1 MNASDDSFNTSTQE
15 NYTMIQVQAYP
26 TLNTVLLGQELRH
39 VFVAA
44 GTTYD
49 EALHEA
55 FATDMQG
62 GDYDSFHRKQFF
74 KFYEADVAH
83 EGEKAFRNRSC
94 DEATYNLFKRQEAA

>member
-1 MNASDDSFNTSTQE
+1 
-15 NYTMIQVQAYP
+15 MIKVQTYP

-44 GTTYD
+44 GKTYD

-55 FATDMQG
+55 FATDMKG
-62 GDYDSFHRKQFF
+62 EDYDSFHRKQFI

-83 EGEKAFRNRSC
+83 EGDKAFRNRST
-94 DEATYNLFKRQEAA
+94 DETNYKLFKRQEAA

>member
-1 MNASDDSFNTSTQE
+1 MTNTT
-15 NYTMIQVQAYP
+15 NTHTLP

-39 VFVAA
+39 VFVGA
-44 GTTYD
+44 GKTYD

-55 FATDMQG
+55 FATDMKG
-62 GDYDSFHRKQFF
+62 EDYDSFHRKQFI